1 MLVYVA
7 IGGLI
12 AMLGGFV
19 YYASLDNP
27 HLELAE
33 IKLQSVEI
41 RDVNTIENRAE
52 LVVTFLIKNPSEKTF
67 TVPSISYELF
77 ADGEPI
83 GSGQYSTQD
92 IAMPGRAAFYPG
104 AEIPLKNTFHLISSE
119 VSPDKFKAIVSGE
132 DLIFSA
138 SGMMDVE
145 TAWSIIEKEFQTS
158 M

>member
-1 MLVYVA
+1 MTVYAA

-33 IKLQSVEI
+33 IKLQSIEI
-41 RDVNTIENRAE
+41 LDVNTIENSAKLE
-52 LVVTFLIKNPSEKTF
+52 VTFLIKNPSEKTF

-77 ADGEPI
+77 VDGEPI
-83 GSGQYSTQD
+83 GNGQYSTQD
-92 IAMPGRAAFYPG
+92 IPMPGRAAFYPG
-104 AEIPLKNTFHLISSE
+104 AEIPLKNTFHLILSE
-119 VSPDKFKAIVSGE
+119 VSSDKYKAIVSGE

-138 SGMMDVE
+138 SGVMDVE
-145 TAWSIIEKEFQTS
+145 TAWSIIEKEFQIS